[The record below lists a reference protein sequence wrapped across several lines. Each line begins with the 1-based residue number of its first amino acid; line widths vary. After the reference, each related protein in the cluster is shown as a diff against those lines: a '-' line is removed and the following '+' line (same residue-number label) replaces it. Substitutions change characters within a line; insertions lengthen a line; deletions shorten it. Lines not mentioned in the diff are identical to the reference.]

1 MREIMKLAEAIKLI
15 DEKELVG
22 ILKKLIM
29 VPGHVNCALQ
39 EKEISDLTMKI
50 LKNENIYAEFQE
62 VEPGRSNVIGKII
75 GHKKGRTLT
84 LNGHLDTVPPNDSM
98 DDYSAKVSNGKLY
111 GLGASDMKGAV
122 AAMLYA
128 LIIIKRMDI
137 KLDGDLFF
145 TGVIGEESGGTGTRH
160 LINKGFKTDYVI
172 VGEPTGLKIVNSHKG
187 CFLLDVIIEGKAA
200 HASMPEKGAN
210 AIAAMGDF
218 ISKINKEYIPEL
230 NSRIQKGV
238 GSPTISF
245 GIIHGGKKVN
255 IVADKCIL
263 QIDRR
268 WIVSEKKEM
277 IIPEVE
283 KFLLDICSVNKDL
296 KFKVIP
302 KLPQD
307 GYFGPFF
314 IPENHE
320 LIKICKDAVAF
331 TGREALIDS
340 FSGWTDGATV
350 LHSGIPTAILGP
362 GSMEQ
367 AHTADEWVSI
377 SEVFDAVKIYLAL
390 ILKICINNN

>member
-1 MREIMKLAEAIKLI
+1 MKLAEAINFI
-15 DEKELVG
+15 DETELVG
-22 ILKKLIM
+22 ILKELVE
-29 VPGHVNCALQ
+29 VPGHVNCPSQ
-39 EKEISDLTMKI
+39 EREISNLALEI
-50 LKNENIYAEFQE
+50 LKNENIVAEFQE
-62 VEPGRSNVIGKII
+62 VEPGRSNVIGKIT
-75 GHKKGRTLT
+75 GYRKGKSLA
-84 LNGHLDTVPPNDSM
+84 LNGHLDTVPPNDRM
-98 DDYSAKVSNGKLY
+98 ADYKVTVNNGKLY

-128 LIIIKRMDI
+128 LIIVKRMDT
-137 KLDGDLFF
+137 KLDGDLYF
-145 TGVIGEESGGTGTRH
+145 TGVIGEESGGTGTRY
-160 LINKGFKTDYVI
+160 LVNKGFRPDYTI

-200 HASMPEKGAN
+200 HASMPGRGAN

-230 NSRIQKGV
+230 NSRVQEGV

-283 KFLLDICSVNKDL
+283 KFLTAICNSNKDL

-320 LIKICKDAVAF
+320 LIKICRDAAAI

-340 FSGWTDGATV
+340 FSGWTDGATFS
-350 LHSGIPTAILGP
+350 HAGIPTVILGP
-362 GSMEQ
+362 GDMEQ

-377 SEVFDAVKIYLAL
+377 SEVVDAVKIYLAL
-390 ILKICINNN
+390 ISRICINDN